1 MSLVLI
7 LLAAI
12 SIAAIAFII
21 AQQLKQMREKRILGN
36 EYHAVMV
43 LGKYARTLKIHL
55 DESKKQGNAKI
66 DFQKLAIP
74 PSPGYKVSL
83 ELSGYFFKVHG
94 IPKVHRK
101 TGRLSFY
108 IDNSLTVK
116 ASDRGGQFATDKDN
130 EFASAAR

>member
-7 LLAAI
+7 ILAVI
-12 SIAAIAFII
+12 SMAAIAFIVT
-21 AQQLKQMREKRILGN
+21 QQLQQMREKRILGN
-36 EYHAVMV
+36 EYNAAVV
-43 LGKYARTLKIHL
+43 LGKYARTLKNHL
-55 DESKKQGNAKI
+55 DESKKQGYAKI

-74 PSPGYKVSL
+74 QSPGYKVSL
-83 ELSGYFFKVHG
+83 EISGYFFKVHS

-116 ASDRGGQFATDKDN
+116 ASDRGGQFATEKDN
-130 EFASAAR
+130 EFASAGR